1 MTETYSQGKTT
12 VSPDVLITITRLS
25 ALSVPG
31 VSRMAQVPGGVN
43 RLFKRGI
50 GDGVRINVHDN
61 LVTAN
66 LYLILHNQVNIREV
80 SRNVQQQ
87 VARALQEMVGMEVGG
102 IEIHIEDID
111 MDEESEAKSA

>member
-1 MTETYSQGKTT
+1 MPDSYLPSKTT
-12 VSPDVLITITRLS
+12 VSPDVLVTITRLS

-50 GDGVRINVHDN
+50 GDGVRMEVKDNVVRAD
-61 LVTAN
+61 
-66 LYLILHNQVNIREV
+66 LYLILKQDVNIREV
-80 SRNVQQQ
+80 SRNVQNQ
-87 VARALQEMVGMEVGG
+87 VARALQEMVGMEIGG

-111 MDEESEAKSA
+111 MEKDTESA